1 MKKALLILHQKTS
14 EAGNL
19 EKKLIQ
25 RGFILEYSR
34 PPLGDILPT
43 NIEKYDA
50 IIIAVAHD
58 EFKLLTE
65 KQIRS
70 YGKSNHI
77 LYDIK
82 YLLKANETDGRL

>member
-1 MKKALLILHQKTS
+1 VDIYDPWIDKKQADH
-14 EAGNL
+14 EYN
-19 EKKLIQ
+19 IQ
-25 RGFILEYSR
+25 AIDN
-34 PPLGDILPT
+34 PIKA
-43 NIEKYDA
+43 KYDA
-50 IIIAVAHD
+50 IIITVAHD

-82 YLLKANETDGRL
+82 YLLKASETDGRL

>member
-1 MKKALLILHQKTS
+1 MVDLVEEFKSFNCNVDVYDPWIDKNQADHEYNIQAIDKPIKA
-14 EAGNL
+14 
-19 EKKLIQ
+19 
-25 RGFILEYSR
+25 
-34 PPLGDILPT
+34 
-43 NIEKYDA
+43 KYDA

-82 YLLKANETDGRL
+82 YLLKASETDGRL